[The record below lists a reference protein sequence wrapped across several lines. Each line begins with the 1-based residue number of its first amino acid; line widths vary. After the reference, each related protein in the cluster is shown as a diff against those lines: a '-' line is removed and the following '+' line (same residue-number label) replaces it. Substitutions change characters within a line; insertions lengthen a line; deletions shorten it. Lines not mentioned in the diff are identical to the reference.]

1 MPGKGFFG
9 GQWGAMDGF
18 SRESECSGSGL
29 CLRQLT
35 LAAVWRMGRRCSVK
49 TLTKLW
55 GSPWRAV
62 MVEWTRVEAVVEEA
76 DGLERFGK
84 ENDR

>member
-1 MPGKGFFG
+1 M
-9 GQWGAMDGF
+9 
-18 SRESECSGSGL
+18 
-29 CLRQLT
+29 
-35 LAAVWRMGRRCSVK
+35 K